1 MFDRRTPGVSSMA
14 FSFSPPR
21 SFEMASDSDD
31 SDSEFIGAWIS
42 PELYQRVNAAAED
55 ADRTVSSWLRQA
67 LRRRLD
73 AEERIR
79 ERSREHVE

>member
-1 MFDRRTPGVSSMA
+1 
-14 FSFSPPR
+14 
-21 SFEMASDSDD
+21 MASDSDD
-31 SDSEFIGAWIS
+31 SESEFIGAWLS
-42 PELYQRVNAAAED
+42 PELYQRVKAAARRE
-55 ADRTVSSWLRQA
+55 DRTISSWLRQA